1 MKIKI
6 DYFTDVL
13 CVWAYI
19 NERRIAELN
28 QDYLKQ
34 INLSHH
40 YVEIFA
46 SVADKMASQWQAKGG
61 YGGFRE
67 HVVQAAEQFQLSV
80 HSSIW
85 QTCKPT
91 SSAPAHLYGKAFQI
105 VFDDNAELKWLS
117 AVRQAFFIDGRDIS
131 QVAVLDEMVN
141 EQGVE
146 SGQIKVAIDSGAA
159 IAALMLDRKTCES
172 WKIKGS
178 PSLVMNQGR
187 QILFGN
193 VGYGIIRANIE
204 ELRQNN
210 SSKASWC

>member
-1 MKIKI
+1 MIQL

-13 CVWAYI
+13 CVWALI
-19 NERRIAELN
+19 NERRLAQLQ
-28 QDYLKQ
+28 QDYSSE
-34 INLSHH
+34 IEIRHH

-46 SVADKMASQWQAKGG
+46 SVAEKMASQWQPKGG
-61 YGGFRE
+61 YGGFRQ
-67 HVVQAAEQFQLSV
+67 HVHQAAEQFELRV

-91 SSAPAHLYGKAFQI
+91 SSAPAHLYGKAFQTA
-105 VFDDNAELKWLS
+105 FDYEAELRWLS
-117 AVRQAFFIDGRDIS
+117 AVRQAFFMDGRDIS
-131 QVAVLDEMVN
+131 QRAVLDEIVN
-141 EQGVE
+141 EQGGE
-146 SGQIKVAIDSGAA
+146 LDQIKVQIDSGAA
-159 IAALMLDRKTCES
+159 IAALMLDRKICES

-204 ELRQNN
+204 ELLQDN
-210 SSKASWC
+210 SSRASWC